1 MPKIIDEIIYE
12 DSVGKISAIQDK
24 KWGGV
29 TLFADHKDGL
39 HEQISVPKDAL
50 EGIVFFLN
58 KARGL

>member
-1 MPKIIDEIIYE
+1 MPKIMDEIVYE
-12 DSVGKISAIQDK
+12 DCVGKISGIQDK
-24 KWGGV
+24 KLGGV